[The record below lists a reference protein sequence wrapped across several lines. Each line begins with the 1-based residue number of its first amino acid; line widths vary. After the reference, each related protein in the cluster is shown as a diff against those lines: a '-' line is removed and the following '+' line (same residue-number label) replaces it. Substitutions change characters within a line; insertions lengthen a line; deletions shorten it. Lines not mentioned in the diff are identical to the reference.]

1 MLYEGLYQAMITN
14 PALSTIVGNRVLQ
27 SVLPLNFTVP
37 AVTYTVVNSKY
48 AGVDVGVKSILA
60 TESLIDVSA
69 WALTYHDAAHSIAAI
84 HGIFDLY
91 TGALPDGTNVLFSD
105 VQSIPD
111 MFEEDIR
118 LYRCSV
124 TLRVIHTNG

>member
-1 MLYEGLYQAMITN
+1 MLYEGLYQTMIAN
-14 PALSTIVGNRVLQ
+14 PALSAIVGSRVLQ
-27 SVLPLNFTVP
+27 SVLPLNFAVP

-48 AGVDVGVKSILA
+48 AGVDVGAKSVLA
-60 TESLIDVSA
+60 TESLVDISA
-69 WALTYHDAAHSIAAI
+69 WASTYHDAAYAIQAI
-84 HGIFDLY
+84 HGLFDLY
-91 TGALPDGTNVLFSD
+91 TGALPDGTNVLFTD

-111 MFEEDIR
+111 MFEDATR